1 MGRNGR
7 SFPSAPG
14 PGWSGT
20 VQGTVNSLL
29 GAGTVQ
35 GTRLFALEDLKR
47 SRNNILGSCA
57 EPRTRTGVATP
68 HIVTP
73 IPVTR

>member
-1 MGRNGR
+1 MHIISIGARPRVERDCAGNGEL
-7 SFPSAPG
+7 AI
-14 PGWSGT
+14 
-20 VQGTVNSLL
+20 L